1 MGMDPAEDSDNVEN
15 GPKILN
21 IRMDSAPAFQTVAT
35 TTPPRDFM
43 GTGTAS
49 TI

>member
-15 GPKILN
+15 GPKIHT
-21 IRMDSAPAFQTVAT
+21 IIMDSAPAFHNVAT

-43 GTGTAS
+43 GTGIAS